1 MWTLG
6 IVCMMTLIHATDS
19 VTLQDL
25 KNFLN
30 TDEKVWTRYRSFDL
44 GPKEHKLKCIYADIR
59 RKDHRCYVYAQHYEV
74 QGQWYSQLFDAEVRQ
89 SRSMPPVLRIKSRDG
104 KSMCEMQNWDD
115 HVWRNVPSC
124 QMAYQKYCPGRQFP
138 IYTRQCSPPRHQEF
152 NSKANFTQWLY

>member
-25 KNFLN
+25 KNMRKYGLA
-30 TDEKVWTRYRSFDL
+30 TGSFDL

-104 KSMCEMQNWDD
+104 RTKYDYTLLFWSRREECAIFIV
-115 HVWRNVPSC
+115 HLPG
-124 QMAYQKYCPGRQFP
+124 QMG
-138 IYTRQCSPPRHQEF
+138 
-152 NSKANFTQWLY
+152 